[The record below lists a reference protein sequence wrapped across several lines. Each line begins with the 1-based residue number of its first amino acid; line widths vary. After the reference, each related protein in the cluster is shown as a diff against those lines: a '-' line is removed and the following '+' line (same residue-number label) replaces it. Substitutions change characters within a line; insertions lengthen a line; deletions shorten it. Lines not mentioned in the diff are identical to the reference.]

1 MTIAIIKGQEII
13 SGILYRINEDNV
25 HSSIGVSELFAD
37 KRVVIFLGPAPFSRL
52 DTEQANDYEL
62 LSIEMLKHGID
73 EIFGI
78 YVQDAFVMNKFQEH
92 IREQAG
98 SANVKFY
105 GDGDG
110 FFVRANQLS
119 HDFTSSGL
127 SVRSGRWAMVLNNNT
142 VEHVAV
148 DDYTLI
154 DLTSARSILKYLKNE
169 T

>member
-1 MTIAIIKGQEII
+1 MTMAIIKGQEIV
-13 SGILYRINEDNV
+13 SGILYRINEENT
-25 HSSIGVSELFAD
+25 HISIGVSELFAN
-37 KRVVIFLGPAPFSRL
+37 KRVLIFMGPAPFSRL

-62 LSIEMLKHGID
+62 QSTEILKHGVH

-78 YVQDAFVMNKFQEH
+78 YVQDAFVMNKFQEQVRKE
-92 IREQAG
+92 IG

-142 VEHVAV
+142 VEHVVV
-148 DDYTLI
+148 DDYSVI
-154 DLTSARSILKYLKNE
+154 DQTSTSSILKYLKNE
-169 T
+169 A

>member
-1 MTIAIIKGQEII
+1 
-13 SGILYRINEDNV
+13 
-25 HSSIGVSELFAD
+25 
-37 KRVVIFLGPAPFSRL
+37 
-52 DTEQANDYEL
+52 
-62 LSIEMLKHGID
+62 
-73 EIFGI
+73 
-78 YVQDAFVMNKFQEH
+78 MNKFQEH